1 MEPIL
6 FASDSLKFF
15 FEKDSAKLVI
25 FNRSVLPRS
34 EKFLTKIYSLYPPP
48 KTKYLPSRF
57 SMRNKE
63 TVLLLNLEN
72 SIFRFY
78 LEEIKVVKNWSIDFI
93 TSYNK
98 KLYFNLTDLTDYYLS
113 WNDGEVRIS
122 PFSTG
127 ALLVF
132 ENEEKEDLIDIS
144 IGMLN
149 VLSPKDISD
158 LM

>member
-15 FEKDSAKLVI
+15 FEKDSTKLVI

-34 EKFLTKIYSLYPPP
+34 ERFLTKIYSSYSPL
-48 KTKYLPSRF
+48 KTKDLPSRF
-57 SMRNKE
+57 SIRNKE

-78 LEEIKVVKNWSIDFI
+78 LEEIKVFKNREIDFI
-93 TSYNK
+93 TSYDK
-98 KLYFNLTDLTDYYLS
+98 KLYTNLFMLTEHYIKGSL
-113 WNDGEVRIS
+113 GELRVS
-122 PFSTG
+122 PIATG
-127 ALLVF
+127 ILLVF
-132 ENEEKEDLIDIS
+132 ENEKKEDLIEMGV
-144 IGMLN
+144 GMLN
-149 VLSPKDISD
+149 VLSPKDMSD